1 MGMKARV
8 LGIVAGIA
16 LIAAVA
22 VSAAG
27 GAVKA
32 DPGITASSIT
42 IGGTHLI
49 TGPGSL
55 YKTISAAESAYFAYV
70 NDQGGVNGRN
80 IKYVFNDD
88 SYDTSKTVPL
98 TQQLVESYKV
108 FAVYGSL
115 GTAPGL
121 ATWDSL

>member
-32 DPGITASSIT
+32 DPGVTATSIT
-42 IGGTHLI
+42 IGGTHPI
-49 TGPGSL
+49 TGPASV

-70 NDQGGVNGRN
+70 NAQGGVNGRQIN
-80 IKYVFNDD
+80 YILKDD
-88 SYDTSKTVPL
+88 SYDPSKAMPPP
-98 TQQLVESYKV
+98 QQLLETQKL
-108 FAVYGSL
+108 F
-115 GTAPGL
+115 TI
-121 ATWDSL
+121 